1 MIESE
6 VPYIAIAEHIGNKR
20 IEPFRKFG
28 TYLAKRRQEALDAM
42 ENLLAIPKS
51 DNGKS

>member
-20 IEPFRKFG
+20 IEPFRKYS

-42 ENLLAIPKS
+42 ENLLATPAP
-51 DNGKS
+51 GKSKS